1 MTTPHRLGF
10 ALAAGL
16 ALALSASPALAK
28 PNSQLKIVDTASAEA
43 RGQFTAW
50 QSGAEL
56 KGTKDKCYGVA
67 LAGENDCKAGAG
79 TTCAGTSTK
88 NFQGN
93 AWTVVPAGTCDLIR
107 SPAGPA
113 SLQELPR
120 AN

>member
-28 PNSQLKIVDTASAEA
+28 PNGQLKIADTASAEA
-43 RGQFTAW
+43 KAQFTAW

-56 KGTKDKCYGVA
+56 KGKKDKCYGVA

-93 AWTVVPAGTCDLIR
+93 AWTFAPAGTCDLI
-107 SPAGPA
+107 STPAGPA
-113 SLQELPR
+113 SLKELTR